1 MPIQLNAEDDTAG
14 QSGGDSFKIVNNIVN
29 HCGGHNCLQVHY
41 DTGAPLVQGNR
52 VGPGCVHNCIDTKG
66 VGNGLTSPA
75 PLVGK
80 ILGNY
85 VTCPGCS
92 NSTAAYYTENNY
104 NPSEQITYQ
113 NNIAYHAPIAFQ
125 AETGGPAPRL
135 HARSTRNITTTPL
148 TSSASSPLSIRAA
161 PTIRWISRRTSSIPA
176 LSTFRPE
183 AARW

>member
-1 MPIQLNAEDDTAG
+1 MFTTRAREHSSATQANKVLMTTITMPIQLNAEDDTAG

-80 ILGNY
+80 
-85 VTCPGCS
+85 
-92 NSTAAYYTENNY
+92 
-104 NPSEQITYQ
+104 
-113 NNIAYHAPIAFQ
+113 
-125 AETGGPAPRL
+125 
-135 HARSTRNITTTPL
+135 
-148 TSSASSPLSIRAA
+148 
-161 PTIRWISRRTSSIPA
+161 
-176 LSTFRPE
+176 
-183 AARW
+183 